1 MSEHNES
8 FTKFI
13 EVNGTWVLSFTAVLS
28 ACISG
33 TLVYFLRSRCTR
45 IRCLCL
51 ECIRQP
57 LSEDT
62 LRNTNL
68 NDTV

>member
-1 MSEHNES
+1 MSEQNES

-33 TLVYFLRSRCTR
+33 TLVYFLRSRCTT
-45 IRCLCL
+45 IRCGCI

-57 LSEDT
+57 LSEE
-62 LRNTNL
+62 NL
-68 NDTV
+68 ESANLET

>member
-1 MSEHNES
+1 MSEQNES

-13 EVNGTWVLSFTAVLS
+13 EVNVTWVLSFTAVLS

-33 TLVYFLRSRCTR
+33 TLVYFLRSRCTT
-45 IRCLCL
+45 IRCGCI

-57 LSEDT
+57 LSEE
-62 LRNTNL
+62 NL
-68 NDTV
+68 ESANLET

>member
-1 MSEHNES
+1 MSEQNES

-33 TLVYFLRSRCTR
+33 TFVYFLRSRCTT
-45 IRCLCL
+45 IRCGCI

-57 LSEDT
+57 LSEE
-62 LRNTNL
+62 NL
-68 NDTV
+68 ESANLDAI

>member
-1 MSEHNES
+1 MSEQNES

-33 TLVYFLRSRCTR
+33 TFVYFLRSRCTT
-45 IRCLCL
+45 IRCGCI

-57 LSEDT
+57 LSEE
-62 LRNTNL
+62 NL
-68 NDTV
+68 ESANLET

>member
-1 MSEHNES
+1 MSEQNES

-13 EVNGTWVLSFTAVLS
+13 EVDGTWVLSFTAVLS

-33 TLVYFLRSRCTR
+33 TFVYFLRSRCTT
-45 IRCLCL
+45 IRCGCI

-57 LSEDT
+57 LSEE
-62 LRNTNL
+62 NL
-68 NDTV
+68 ESANLDAI

>member
-1 MSEHNES
+1 MSEQNES

-33 TLVYFLRSRCTR
+33 TFVYFLRSRCTT
-45 IRCLCL
+45 IRCGCI

-57 LSEDT
+57 LSEE
-62 LRNTNL
+62 NL
-68 NDTV
+68 ESVNLDAI

>member
-1 MSEHNES
+1 MSEQNES

-33 TLVYFLRSRCTR
+33 TLVYFLRSRCTT
-45 IRCLCL
+45 IRCGCI

-57 LSEDT
+57 LSEE
-62 LRNTNL
+62 NL
-68 NDTV
+68 ESANLDAI